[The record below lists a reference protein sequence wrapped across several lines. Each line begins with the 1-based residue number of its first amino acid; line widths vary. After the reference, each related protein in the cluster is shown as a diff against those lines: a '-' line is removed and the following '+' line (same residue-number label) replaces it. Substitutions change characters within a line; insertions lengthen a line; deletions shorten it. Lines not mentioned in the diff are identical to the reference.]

1 MPTLKEVKM
10 LRRLAISARPLPL
23 ALHLT
28 DVRTYA
34 IIAVFV
40 VLSVLTP
47 WAFHQFHLAGATY
60 LPMHFFIFI
69 AALAGGWQAGAI
81 VGLLTP
87 FASYAVSGMPALTV
101 LPQIAVEVTAYGLIA
116 GLLRQKFNLNV
127 FWSLLGAMVAGR
139 LALLLAVV
147 VVQLATGH
155 VYSPLGAA
163 ATPFTAVGNTIA
175 QSWPGMVAQIVLIP
189 LAFWIYGRFSRKQ
202 QAG

>member
-1 MPTLKEVKM
+1 M
-10 LRRLAISARPLPL
+10 LRRMAINEQSMPLTL
-23 ALHLT
+23 RLT
-28 DVRTYA
+28 DARTYI
-34 IIAVFV
+34 IIAVFTA
-40 VLSVLTP
+40 LSVLTP

-116 GLLRQKFNLNV
+116 GLLRQKFHLNTA
-127 FWSLLGAMVAGR
+127 WSLLGAMAGGR
-139 LALLLAVV
+139 LALLIAVV
-147 VVQLATGH
+147 LVQVITGH
-155 VYSPLGAA
+155 VYSPLGPS
-163 ATPFTAVGNTIA
+163 ATPLSAVGNTIA

-189 LAFWIYGRFSRKQ
+189 AGFWVYGRLSKKQ
-202 QAG
+202 VK